1 MTQIFCGAPSHV
13 RLLAELNQHAT
24 SVNEMVEGPLPTD
37 LMHLVDQYHILGQTT
52 VVAEACLVSA
62 FNALDP
68 DVGAGVTE
76 NPDEYTA
83 VKELAFS
90 MLFHAGRQF
99 DRLSDPFTQLVHGG
113 GGWYNQPVR
122 VDEQILYRNTF
133 KTNSV
138 LTPVQRQQEYENR
151 VQKFLSRGGSFDSIV
166 LLNEDNLQS
175 LVPWSHYDY
184 VMLPNLETRVYPT
197 SVQERRGKPKAGH
210 SLLVGT
216 RAHFDDRLI
225 LSAGE
230 LWLLKDHSDEI
241 EAVVIASN
249 SGHFKPDFQ
258 SLAAASKGIEALGI
272 PADRIVRFGGPN
284 NIQAVFREV
293 AALHGISGLEQ
304 RLPADPLELIE
315 AWYD

>member
-1 MTQIFCGAPSHV
+1 MTQNFCGAPNHTLLLEQLNRHV
-13 RLLAELNQHAT
+13 NAVEA
-24 SVNEMVEGPLPTD
+24 MVKGALPTD
-37 LMHLVDQYHILGQTT
+37 LNLLIDQYQELGETT
-52 VVAEACLVSA
+52 VVAEAALVSA

-68 DVGAGVTE
+68 NVGNGATDH
-76 NPDEYTA
+76 PSEYTT
-83 VKELAFS
+83 VKEVAFS
-90 MLFHAGRQF
+90 LLFNAGKQF

-113 GGWYNQPVR
+113 GGWHNQPVL
-122 VDEQILYRNTF
+122 VDEQTLYRNTI

-138 LTPVQRQQEYENR
+138 LTPLQRQQEYNTR
-151 VQKFLSRGGSFDSIV
+151 VQKFLSRGGSFDSIL
-166 LLNEDNLQS
+166 LLNEENIQS

-197 SVQERRGKPKAGH
+197 SLRERRGKPKAGH

-216 RAHFDDRLI
+216 DAEFDDRLV

-230 LWLLKDHSDEI
+230 MWLLKDHSDEI

-249 SGHFKPDFQ
+249 SGHFKPDYQ
-258 SLAAASKGIEALGI
+258 SLEPASKGIEALGV
-272 PADRIVRFGGPN
+272 PAERIVRFGGPN

-293 AALHGISGLEQ
+293 ANLHGISGLEQ

-315 AWYD
+315 AWYT